1 MKPVTLESAINL
13 FDKLAL
19 EVVYIGSG
27 GQDTDCLS
35 GVSKAKGKCIANGS
49 VSFLELLVNNHNTT
63 YVVRL
68 GVCHL
73 EDECRDAHLYAS
85 FDKMDDDTIKLNL
98 WGSLRGELS
107 RIENPSSVTFYNEGN
122 VYLVSFLKAHTAIN
136 ITR

>member
-1 MKPVTLESAINL
+1 MKPVTLESVIN
-13 FDKLAL
+13 FFAKLAL

-49 VSFLELLVNNHNTT
+49 VSLLELLVNNHNTT

-73 EDECRDAHLYAS
+73 EDECRDAHL
-85 FDKMDDDTIKLNL
+85 MDDDTIKLNL

-107 RIENPSSVTFYNEGN
+107 RIENPSSATFYNEGN
-122 VYLVSFLKAHTAIN
+122 VYLVSFLKVHTAIN